1 MKILH
6 VAAEIFPFVKT
17 GGLADVI
24 AALPVAQ
31 QALGAD
37 VRYVLPGY
45 PAIVQSLEQVQVV
58 GELGALFGAAKV
70 KLLRGRLRG
79 NGLTAYV
86 IDAPYLFW
94 RTGNPYSDAKGR
106 EWSDNLQRFALL
118 GWVGA
123 HVAAGE
129 LDPDWV
135 PEILHSHDWHAAM
148 ACAYVK
154 SHPVTRVRT
163 VHSIHNM
170 AYQGLFSA
178 KDFHVLGLP
187 SSMMISHGLEF
198 HGHVSF
204 MKAGASYSDRLSTVS
219 PSYAKEIATEEF
231 GHGLDG
237 LVRARSGQVRGILNG
252 VDTQVWNP
260 ASDPLLQAHFHS
272 ADMQGKRK
280 CKALLQDAF
289 GLQPDPLAPV
299 LCAVS
304 RLTGQK
310 GLDLLL
316 EALKHLLAKGGEH
329 ALQCVVQGEG
339 DVVLQEGFSALAA
352 EFPGRVGFFAGYD
365 EAMAHRI
372 IAGADVIAVPSR
384 FEPCGL
390 TQLYA
395 LRYGTVPVVRH
406 VGGLADTVNH
416 ETGFSFGPAGSEALL
431 QALNSALAAYEQP
444 ARWRSLQA
452 AGMNQDFSWASS
464 AQAYLHMY
472 QETLNEQL

>member
-1 MKILH
+1 MRVLH

-17 GGLADVI
+17 GGLADVV

-31 QALGAD
+31 TDLGAD

-45 PAIVQSLEQVQVV
+45 PAVVQSLEQVQEVC
-58 GELGALFGAAKV
+58 EIGALFGAARI
-70 KLLRGRLRG
+70 KLLCGRLRG
-79 NGLTAYV
+79 NGLLAYV
-86 IDAPYLFW
+86 VDAPYLFW
-94 RTGNPYSDAKGR
+94 RAGNPYLDAKGR

-118 GWVGA
+118 GWVAA
-123 HVAAGE
+123 HVAGGD
-129 LDPDWV
+129 LDPEWV
-135 PEILHSHDWHAAM
+135 PDILHSHDWHAAM

-154 SHPVTRVRT
+154 AHPASRVRCI
-163 VHSIHNM
+163 HSIHNM
-170 AYQGLFSA
+170 AYQGLFAA
-178 KDFHVLGLP
+178 KDFHLLGLP
-187 SSMMISHGLEF
+187 SSMMLSHGLEF

-219 PSYAKEIATEEF
+219 PSYAKEIATEDF

-237 LVRARSGQVRGILNG
+237 LIRARAGHVRGILNG
-252 VDTQVWNP
+252 VDAKVWNP
-260 ASDPLLQAHFHS
+260 ANDALLQAHFS
-272 ADMQGKRK
+272 LGAMQGKAK

-289 GLQPDPLAPV
+289 GLALDPRAPL

-316 EALKHLLAKGGEH
+316 DALRALLARQGEH

-339 DVVLQEGFSALAA
+339 DPVLQEGFVALAA
-352 EFPGRVGFFAGYD
+352 EFPGRFAFFAGYD

-372 IAGADVIAVPSR
+372 IAGADMMAVPSR

-395 LRYGTVPVVRH
+395 LRYGTVPIVRH
-406 VGGLADTVNH
+406 VGGLADTVTS
-416 ETGFSFGPAGSEALL
+416 ETGFSFGPAKSEALL
-431 QALNSALAAYEQP
+431 QALDAAIAAYEQ
-444 ARWRSLQA
+444 ADRWQALQA
-452 AGMNQDFSWASS
+452 AGMSQDFSWASS
-464 AQAYLHMY
+464 AQAYLHLY
-472 QETLNEQL
+472 QEALNEQH